1 MAPTAARKEPNSK
14 SGRRFSVLNLLP
26 FLGWFKGYTVGKLRL
41 DFISGLTVALV
52 LIPQSM
58 AYAQLADLPAYYGLY
73 AAFLPP
79 VIAALWGSSH
89 QLATGPVAIVSLM
102 TSTALAP
109 MATAGSESFIMY
121 AILLAVTV
129 GLFQFFLGVFRLG
142 MVVNFLSHPV
152 VNGFT
157 NAAAIIIATS
167 QLSKLFGVNVDKA
180 EHHYE
185 TIYRVVIAA
194 FHHTHWPTLGLA
206 VLAFAIM
213 IILRQ
218 IDRRIPN
225 VLIAVVVTTII
236 SWAIGFEQNIHIC
249 ESAIVS
255 GDVHEQ
261 IDAYNSTLNQIDSLM
276 TERIAI
282 SSQIRE
288 AESTYGK
295 NSEEIIELESQRAK
309 YDVKVN
315 RLRELASEHRAE
327 IREYRLVRTAA
338 EAETFIRAATRE
350 KDPVSGHHWKLR
362 VGNRQLNVED
372 LTLVGGGDVVG
383 VIPRGL
389 PSITVP
395 KFDWVIMVQLLPMA
409 IVISLLGFMEAISIA
424 KAMAARTG
432 QRLDPNQELIGQ
444 GLANM
449 VGAFSL
455 SYPVSGSFSRSAVNL
470 QAGAATGLSSAFSS
484 IVVMVTLLFFT
495 PLLYHLP
502 QSVLAA
508 IIMMAVIGLVNVS
521 GFIHAWK
528 AQKFDGVI
536 SIITFVLTLL
546 FAPHLDK
553 GIIVGVL
560 LSLVLYLL
568 RNMKPSIAMLSRTAD
583 GHYRNA
589 ERWDLKLCKHVAAV
603 RFNNSLIFANV
614 NYLED
619 KIMDVVMQMPE
630 LKHIIIVGN
639 GMNELDASGEVTISK
654 LVTQLRE
661 KKIEISFSG
670 LNDHVMDVLHR
681 THLYEK
687 IGKEHFYLSL
697 TQAIETIHKGTC
709 IATGAMDCPL
719 IIGSFKAFEIAE
731 EFKHEV
737 HGSPLGMKKPKS

>member
-1 MAPTAARKEPNSK
+1 
-14 SGRRFSVLNLLP
+14 
-26 FLGWFKGYTVGKLRL
+26 
-41 DFISGLTVALV
+41 
-52 LIPQSM
+52 M

-73 AAFLPP
+73 ASFLPP
-79 VIAALWGSSH
+79 IIAAMWGSSH

-109 MATAGSESFIMY
+109 MATAGSESFIAY
-121 AILLAVTV
+121 AILLALTV
-129 GLFQFFLGVFRLG
+129 GLFQFSLGVFRLG

-185 TIYRVVIAA
+185 TIYRVIEAA
-194 FHHTHWPTLGLA
+194 IHHTHWMTFGLGA
-206 VLAFAIM
+206 LAFAIM
-213 IILRQ
+213 IILRHV
-218 IDRRIPN
+218 DRRIPS

-236 SWAIGFEQNIHIC
+236 SWAVGFEQNIHVVQSSIQ
-249 ESAIVS
+249 SDIV
-255 GDVHEQ
+255 HQQ
-261 IDAYNSTLNQIDSLM
+261 INEYNATLDQIDSLM
-276 TERIAI
+276 QERIAI
-282 SSQIRE
+282 GSHVRE
-288 AESTYGK
+288 AAAEYGE
-295 NSEEIIELESQRAK
+295 NSEELIELESQRAK

-327 IREYRLVRTAA
+327 IREYRFVRSSQDEMKFLYADKGA
-338 EAETFIRAATRE
+338 
-350 KDPVSGHHWKLR
+350 KDPISGHHWRLR
-362 VGNRQLNVED
+362 VGNRKLDAGD
-372 LTLVGGGDVVG
+372 LILMGGGEVVG

-389 PSITVP
+389 PQLTWPKIEFSI
-395 KFDWVIMVQLLPMA
+395 IVQLLPMA

-432 QRLDPNQELIGQ
+432 QRLDPNRELIGQ

-449 VGAFSL
+449 VGAVSL

-470 QAGAATGLSSAFSS
+470 QAGAVTGLSSAFSS
-484 IVVMVTLLFFT
+484 LVVMITLLFFT

-528 AQKFDGVI
+528 AQRFDGVI
-536 SIITFVLTLL
+536 SVITFVLTLL
-546 FAPHLDK
+546 FAPHLDR
-553 GIIVGVL
+553 GIMFGVL

-568 RNMKPSIAMLSRTAD
+568 RNMKPSIAMLSRTAE

-589 ERWDLKLCKHVAAV
+589 ERWKLDLCDHVGVV
-603 RFNNSLIFANV
+603 RFSNSLIFANV

-619 KIMDVVMQMPE
+619 KVTDVMMKME
-630 LKHIIIVGN
+630 NLKHIIIVGN
-639 GMNELDASGEVTISK
+639 GMNELDASGEVTLSK

-670 LNDHVMDVLHR
+670 LNDHVMDVMKR

-687 IGKEHFYLSL
+687 IGPNHFYHSIY
-697 TQAIETIHKGTC
+697 QAVEDINRGTC
-709 IATGAMDCPL
+709 IVRGTADCPL
-719 IIGSFKAFEIAE
+719 VIGSFKAFDIAE

-737 HGSPLGMKKPKS
+737 HGSPQGMKKPE